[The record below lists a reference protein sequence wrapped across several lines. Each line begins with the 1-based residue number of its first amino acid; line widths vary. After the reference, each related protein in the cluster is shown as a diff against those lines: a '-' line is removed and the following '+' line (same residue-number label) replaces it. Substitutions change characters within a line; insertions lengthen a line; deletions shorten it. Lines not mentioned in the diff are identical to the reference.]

1 MKLNNLVLGAVS
13 VIAMGSAAQA
23 ADFRLNWGHYLAN
36 GPFLQVEQEFMD
48 AVVARTEGRVEFN
61 VVYSGGLGSGAE
73 LLPLAGRGAV
83 DMAAVVPGY
92 YGDQLL
98 FARAL
103 QLPFVFD
110 SPAEAIAVAEYSY
123 DNIPAFTQELEPL
136 RVRRLFHQPI
146 GSYFLS
152 GPSDAC
158 QTVAGLQGTKVRTF
172 GSEIPQAFAAVGA
185 VPQSV
190 GAGDQYEALERGTL
204 DYAFVN
210 VGNIESLRL
219 LETGSNLCGPVMSI
233 SGHMV
238 VIGERAW
245 QRLPADIQ
253 QIFEEEADNA
263 QRRYVEWVETS
274 EAASLERLIAAG
286 ATVSEYSAEDM
297 AAWHAAA
304 PDMLAGWVQDLEG
317 RGHGED
323 AAAAAEIWRELT
335 ADN

>member
-1 MKLNNLVLGAVS
+1 MKLQSLVLGAVS
-13 VIAMGSAAQA
+13 AIAFGAVAQA
-23 ADFRLNWGHYLAN
+23 AEFRLNWGHYLAN
-36 GPFLQVEQEFMD
+36 GPFLAVEQEFID
-48 AVVARTEGRVEFN
+48 AVEDRTEGRVEFN

-98 FARAL
+98 FAKAL
-103 QLPFVFD
+103 QLPFVFAD
-110 SPAEAIAVAEYSY
+110 PAEAIKIAEYSY
-123 DNIPAFTQELEPL
+123 ANIPAFTEELKPL

-146 GSYFLS
+146 GAYYLA

-158 QTVAGLQGTKVRTF
+158 QTPEGLKGKKVRTF
-172 GSEIPQAFAAVGA
+172 GSDIPKVMDAVGA

-210 VGNIESLRL
+210 VGNIEALRL
-219 LETGSNLCGPVMSI
+219 NEPGPQLCGPVMSI

-253 QIFEEEADNA
+253 QVITEEAEKA
-263 QRRYVEWVETS
+263 QQRYVEWVDAS
-274 EAASLERLIAAG
+274 EAASAERLVDAG
-286 ATVSEYSAEDM
+286 ATIYNYSDEQMD
-297 AAWHAAA
+297 AWHAVA
-304 PDMLAGWVQDLEG
+304 PDMLADWVAELEG
-317 RGHGED
+317 RGHGE
-323 AAAAAEIWRELT
+323 AAAEAAKLWREQL
-335 ADN
+335 AAE